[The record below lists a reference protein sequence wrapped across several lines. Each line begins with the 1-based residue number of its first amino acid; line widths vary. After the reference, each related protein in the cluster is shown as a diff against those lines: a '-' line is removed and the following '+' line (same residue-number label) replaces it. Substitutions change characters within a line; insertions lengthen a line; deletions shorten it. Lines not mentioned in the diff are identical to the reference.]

1 VVSKRVPKASDV
13 LADQLRAQILGEG
26 LRPGDRLPSELQL
39 IEESKFSRSTVREA
53 LRLLET
59 QGLIEIR
66 RGSKGG
72 ISVAH
77 PDVTQLGTSLALL
90 LTLSQAPL
98 RQLIEFRKV
107 VEPDA
112 AAKAAVRISD
122 GDREEL
128 IESIAGMGIA
138 EFHGQIGIWSGNEMY
153 RVVLAAVH
161 SLVSRHVGED
171 DLTDDELNATW
182 DVHRRIAQA
191 IADRNPDLA
200 SRLMFRHLETFEE
213 VLESQERL
221 DKPIVSRRAWK
232 SESVFEERIS

>member
-1 VVSKRVPKASDV
+1 MVSKRIPKASDI
-13 LADQLRAQILGEG
+13 LADQLRAQILSEG
-26 LRPGDRLPSELQL
+26 LCPGDRFPSELNL
-39 IEESKFSRSTVREA
+39 IEESRFSRSTVREA

-112 AAKAAVRISD
+112 AAKAAIRISD
-122 GDREEL
+122 EDARNL
-128 IESIAGMGIA
+128 LDVIDGMGIA

-161 SLVSRHVGED
+161 SLVSRHIVED
-171 DLTDDELNATW
+171 DLTEDQLAATW
-182 DVHRRIAQA
+182 GVHHKIGLA
-191 IADRNPDLA
+191 IADRNPELA
-200 SRLMFRHLETFEE
+200 AHLMNRHLESFEQ
-213 VLESQERL
+213 VLEKGDRL
-221 DKPIVSRRAWK
+221 DKPIVSRRAWR
-232 SESVFEERIS
+232 SESIFEERIS